1 MLLAS
6 VIHASVGMGLG
17 LVAVPVLLL
26 VDSVFVPG
34 PMLSCALV
42 LAALMILRERT
53 AIDFFGLKW
62 ALVGRVFGVAIASFL
77 LVQLPTD
84 AISITAAVMIL
95 SAVALSFS
103 GLELH
108 SEPSRGLLVGVGAL
122 SGIMSTLS
130 SVGGPPIALVYQD
143 QRGPRLRSTLS
154 GYFILGTIISLIGL
168 LTVGEYGLPELRATA
183 VLLPAVVA
191 GYLLSGPLISYLD
204 RGYTRIAILLVSAAS
219 SVVLLVRHFG

>member
-1 MLLAS
+1 
-6 VIHASVGMGLG
+6 
-17 LVAVPVLLL
+17 
-26 VDSVFVPG
+26 
-34 PMLSCALV
+34 
-42 LAALMILRERT
+42 
-53 AIDFFGLKW
+53 
-62 ALVGRVFGVAIASFL
+62 
-77 LVQLPTD
+77 
-84 AISITAAVMIL
+84 
-95 SAVALSFS
+95 
-103 GLELH
+103 
-108 SEPSRGLLVGVGAL
+108 
-122 SGIMSTLS
+122 MSTLS

-219 SVVLLVRHFG
+219 SVVLLVRHLG